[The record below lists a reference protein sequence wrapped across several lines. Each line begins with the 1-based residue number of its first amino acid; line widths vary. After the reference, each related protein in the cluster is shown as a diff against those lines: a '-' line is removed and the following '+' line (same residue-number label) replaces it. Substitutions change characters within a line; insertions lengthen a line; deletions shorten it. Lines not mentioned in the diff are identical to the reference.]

1 VRQGGQWNWTVDVPD
16 DRANGSNHV
25 FRWKE
30 HRDDDVWDNHSW
42 GYRSMMFA
50 VSRAIEPSSSSS
62 TTTSNSG
69 AESTAISNSMIT
81 SDNDLSSPPSGIPSP
96 ENTPSG
102 NYRASR
108 GTSPGVIAGAVVG
121 SLVGLLAIVAA
132 FVLGLK
138 RGKIREKGKASIVD
152 SGDMVQ
158 KDAPTSATATP
169 AAIEHNKGR
178 YKTSDLPE
186 WVAPR

>member
-42 GYRSMMFA
+42 GYQSMMFA

-69 AESTAISNSMIT
+69 AESTAISNSMTT
-81 SDNDLSSPPSGIPSP
+81 SDRDLSNLPRETSSP

-102 NYRASR
+102 NDRAPR

-138 RGKIREKGKASIVD
+138 RGKTREKGKAIIDD
-152 SGDMVQ
+152 SGDRAQ
-158 KDAPTSATATP
+158 KDTPASATAMP
-169 AAIEHNKGR
+169 APIEHNKGR

-186 WVAPR
+186 WLGPR

>member
-1 VRQGGQWNWTVDVPD
+1 M
-16 DRANGSNHV
+16 SN
-25 FRWKE
+25 
-30 HRDDDVWDNHSW
+30 
-42 GYRSMMFA
+42 
-50 VSRAIEPSSSSS
+50 
-62 TTTSNSG
+62 
-69 AESTAISNSMIT
+69 
-81 SDNDLSSPPSGIPSP
+81 PPSGIPSP

-102 NYRASR
+102 NDRAPR

-186 WVAPR
+186 RIAPR